1 MKRIITTVGT
11 SLLTN
16 ALGDS
21 LTNNLDFKRTRGLL
35 FNNSESRAAQIK
47 GIEGILNKYIEDND
61 TSISAEIDSIIKIAN
76 EYKEDCDVYLIA
88 TDTIQSPICAE
99 YIQKWF
105 EKNNIEFISTIH
117 FRKTQEFII
126 ENLQVKQK
134 QAFER
139 EGLTNLFNRINTI
152 AGGFWDNIVFNITGG
167 YKALIPYMSLMAQ
180 INNVPAYYNF
190 QESKGEKFDLLKI
203 PNIPINVD
211 YDLFDKYWEE
221 IEKIAVTGEIEDNYQ
236 LKQDLSSILEF
247 EDDLVMLTGLGF
259 VLWEKYKSKFFLFYC
274 PEDVWKIINSTSE
287 IKKIIQEDFSREEMR
302 KSHVNPEP
310 NNHKLTYKRT
320 RSVQRIYYFYDNND
334 FPVVYKVFNNH
345 DEHERY
351 FKSVRFTDALKNE
364 ILNEVRLR
372 KVEIIK

>member
-1 MKRIITTVGT
+1 
-11 SLLTN
+11 
-16 ALGDS
+16 
-21 LTNNLDFKRTRGLL
+21 
-35 FNNSESRAAQIK
+35 
-47 GIEGILNKYIEDND
+47 
-61 TSISAEIDSIIKIAN
+61 
-76 EYKEDCDVYLIA
+76 
-88 TDTIQSPICAE
+88 
-99 YIQKWF
+99 
-105 EKNNIEFISTIH
+105 
-117 FRKTQEFII
+117 
-126 ENLQVKQK
+126 
-134 QAFER
+134 
-139 EGLTNLFNRINTI
+139 
-152 AGGFWDNIVFNITGG
+152 
-167 YKALIPYMSLMAQ
+167 
-180 INNVPAYYNF
+180 VPAYYNF

-310 NNHKLTYKRT
+310 NNHKLTYKRI
-320 RSVQRIYYFYDNND
+320 RSVQRIYFFYDNND
-334 FPVVYKVFNNH
+334 VPVVYKVFNNH

-351 FKSVRFTDALKNE
+351 FNSVRFTDALKNE

>member
-16 ALGDS
+16 ALGDNLS
-21 LTNNLDFKRTRGLL
+21 INLDYRRTRGLP
-35 FNNSESRAAQIK
+35 FNETKNRVAQVE
-47 GIEGILNKYIEDND
+47 GIERILKKQIEKND

-105 EKNNIEFISTIH
+105 EKNSREFISTIH

-126 ENLQVKQK
+126 EDLQVKQK

-139 EGLTNLFNRINTI
+139 KGLTNLFNRINTI
-152 AGGFWDNIVFNITGG
+152 AGGFWGNIVFNITGG

-190 QESKGEKFDLLKI
+190 QESKEENFDLLKI

-211 YDLFDKYWEE
+211 YALFDKYWEE
-221 IEKIAVTGEIEDNYQ
+221 IEKIATIGEIEDNYQ

-247 EDDLVMLTGLGF
+247 EDNFVMLTGLGS

-274 PEDVWKIINSTSE
+274 SDNIWEIIDNTEE

-302 KSHVNPEP
+302 LSHINPEP
-310 NNHKLTYKRT
+310 NNHKLTYKPIH
-320 RSVQRIYYFYDNND
+320 SVQRIYYFYDTQD
-334 FPVVYKVFNNH
+334 IPVVYKVFNNH

-351 FKSVRFTDALKNE
+351 FNSVKFTDDLKKE